1 MAVNARVE
9 GTPIVFLHGVFFDKS
24 LWEDFGS
31 NLTNRPH
38 VYVDMPAHGRSSD
51 VGRDWHLDEC
61 VDMLKQV
68 LDALNIKRCI
78 VVGHSWG
85 SMTALRAA
93 VRSPDRFEALCLLN
107 MPFKR
112 VTGLSRFGFQLQKPL
127 ARFQR
132 FYAKQ
137 AASSLYSK
145 AFLKANPERSSQ
157 MQERLAA
164 RSGKEIARVIDAV
177 LLGPHDADELVAQL
191 SVPALY
197 VVGES
202 DYVGIP
208 QEVQSVTVPGGHIS
222 PHEAP
227 AETRQAIKRV
237 IELAEKRA

>member
-1 MAVNARVE
+1 
-9 GTPIVFLHGVFFDKS
+9 
-24 LWEDFGS
+24 
-31 NLTNRPH
+31 
-38 VYVDMPAHGRSSD
+38 
-51 VGRDWHLDEC
+51 
-61 VDMLKQV
+61 
-68 LDALNIKRCI
+68 
-78 VVGHSWG
+78 
-85 SMTALRAA
+85 
-93 VRSPDRFEALCLLN
+93 
-107 MPFKR
+107 
-112 VTGLSRFGFQLQKPL
+112 
-127 ARFQR
+127 
-132 FYAKQ
+132 
-137 AASSLYSK
+137 
-145 AFLKANPERSSQ
+145 